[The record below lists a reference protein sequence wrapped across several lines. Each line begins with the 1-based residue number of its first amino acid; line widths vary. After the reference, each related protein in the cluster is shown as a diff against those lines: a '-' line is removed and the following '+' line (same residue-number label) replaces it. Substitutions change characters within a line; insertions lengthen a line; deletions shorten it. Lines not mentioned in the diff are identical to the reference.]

1 MKLLSKI
8 ALSLFTI
15 GTLASCGVYTDG
27 YGYNDGYYNN
37 NRNPYYDGG
46 YYMNNVYYSGPN
58 YNYYG
63 LAATGEMMVITTE
76 EVFPIIT
83 MVEDHTSIIITE
95 EKYT

>member
-27 YGYNDGYYNN
+27 YGYNDGYYN
-37 NRNPYYDGG
+37 RNPYYDGG

-63 LAATGEMMVITTE
+63 PEATGEMMVTITE
-76 EVFPIIT
+76 EVFLTTMITEDLTFIIT
-83 MVEDHTSIIITE
+83 TE

>member
-8 ALSLFTI
+8 ALSLFTV

-46 YYMNNVYYSGPN
+46 YYMNNVYYSPN

-63 LAATGEMMVITTE
+63 PGGYWGMMATTTE
-76 EVFPIIT
+76 EVFPIIM
-83 MVEDHTSIIITE
+83 MVEDPTSIIITE